1 MLFNMGDWQVL
12 VSLMGL
18 FMSLWF
24 VIGSCSD
31 RKMISGHFSI
41 WATYLHIRRLVGSTN
56 QAYSSGFLHENQ
68 WNELIFF
75 EFVPSHCFGASEV
88 QT

>member
-1 MLFNMGDWQVL
+1 MSPSSDLLTEETMLFNMGDWQVL

-41 WATYLHIRRLVGSTN
+41 
-56 QAYSSGFLHENQ
+56 
-68 WNELIFF
+68 
-75 EFVPSHCFGASEV
+75 
-88 QT
+88 

>member
-24 VIGSCSD
+24 VIGSCCD
-31 RKMISGHFSI
+31 R
-41 WATYLHIRRLVGSTN
+41 
-56 QAYSSGFLHENQ
+56 
-68 WNELIFF
+68 
-75 EFVPSHCFGASEV
+75 
-88 QT
+88 

>member
-41 WATYLHIRRLVGSTN
+41 RATYVLTYVVTHFNSTRMKT
-56 QAYSSGFLHENQ
+56 
-68 WNELIFF
+68 I
-75 EFVPSHCFGASEV
+75 
-88 QT
+88 